1 MEKDQNKG
9 MVVIPD
15 DYADVDEI
23 GYREH
28 GEGLIEMI
36 RSVRAS
42 GSFTI
47 GVYGQWGQGKTS
59 LLRQIKK
66 ALDNSDVNGKNPVLT
81 VWFNPWQ
88 FTGEE
93 HLIVPFFH
101 TLVASLE
108 KYQEKIKEIKKI
120 KGRDKSVKLLESVSK
135 FLQKLSR
142 VPVALVYGMEGE
154 IKVPLLL
161 KAKFSFDKTRD
172 EYRRQEGKMAQETQ
186 PDYIKA
192 LKEYESLYYN
202 LIEDLQDAANIFDT
216 KVVVFIDDLDRCLP
230 EKAIELMEGLKV
242 LLDMQGFV
250 FVIGVA
256 REIIERGI
264 RVRYRELYR
273 EQWEDMPFLEQDY
286 LDKIIQFSIALPPAD
301 PALLRQNIV
310 EAHMKELK
318 DAAPY
323 MNTILSSLGNNPR
336 TLKRFINN
344 LSFLLW
350 VADRKERQVEDAE
363 PFLPE
368 LLIKISLIAFQFSG
382 LYVQLCSYPHH
393 LIKLQ
398 ETLRKLED
406 RDAKREEPEERF
418 AMVEKTGLEEI
429 DRWLEQPHV
438 SKLAAILRLESR
450 SLDDGKQMDEG
461 FSNREE
467 VERYVCMLAPTIS
480 SEPIRRATEQSLK
493 EIMESR
499 MVRITGGTF
508 DMGDEETKRHEVT
521 VSDFWTDKYPV
532 TQSLYHKV
540 MGDNPS
546 VFKGDDK
553 PVENVTWFDAVKF
566 CNKLSGS
573 MALDPAYRL
582 EAGKVER
589 IEGARGF
596 RLPAEAEWEYACRGG
611 TKGERYG
618 NIDEIAWYYKNSGG
632 TTQGVGQKK
641 PNQYGLYDMLGNVW
655 EWVED
660 DWHDNYNSAPNDGR
674 AWIDEPRGSNRVMR
688 GGDWILGARFC
699 RSALRAYYSPDGR
712 SSDLGFRLSRLLP

>member
-9 MVVIPD
+9 MVVVPD

-88 FTGEE
+88 FIGEE

-108 KYQEKIKEIKKI
+108 KYQEKIKKI
-120 KGRDKSVKLLESVSK
+120 KGRDESGKLLESVSR

-142 VPVALVYGMEGE
+142 VPVALAYGMEGE
-154 IKVPLLL
+154 IKIPLLL
-161 KAKFSFDKTRD
+161 KGKFSFDKMIEESRI
-172 EYRRQEGKMAQETQ
+172 QEEKIEQETQ

-202 LIEDLQDAANIFDT
+202 LLEDLQDVANIFDT

-230 EKAIELMEGLKV
+230 EKAVELMEGLKV
-242 LLDMQGFV
+242 LLDMHGFV

-264 RVRYRELYR
+264 RVRYRKLYR

-350 VADRKERQVEDAE
+350 VADRKERQVKDAK

-382 LYVQLCSYPHH
+382 LYGQLCSYPHH

-398 ETLRKLED
+398 ETLRKIEGS
-406 RDAKREEPEERF
+406 DAKREEPEERF
-418 AMVEKTGLEEI
+418 AKVEKTGLAEI

-450 SLDDGKQMDEG
+450 SLDDRKQMDEG
-461 FSNREE
+461 FSNRED

-480 SEPIRRATEQSLK
+480 SEPIGRATDQSLK

-508 DMGDEETKRHEVT
+508 DMGDEKIEQHEVT
-521 VSDFWTDKYPV
+521 VSDFLTDKYPV

-540 MGDNPS
+540 MGENPS
-546 VFKGDDK
+546 AFKGDDK
-553 PVENVTWFDAVKF
+553 PVENVTWFDAVNF
-566 CNKLSGS
+566 CNKLSGF
-573 MALDPAYRL
+573 MALDPAYKL

-596 RLPAEAEWEYACRGG
+596 RLSTEAEWEYACRGG

-618 NIDEIAWYYKNSGG
+618 NIDEIAWYDKNSMG

-660 DWHDNYNSAPNDGR
+660 DWHDNYNGAPVDGH
-674 AWIDEPRGSNRVMR
+674 AWIDEPSGSNRVIR
-688 GGDWILGARFC
+688 GGSWGYNARIC
-699 RSALRAYYSPDGR
+699 RSAIRGYISPGYRDYN
-712 SSDLGFRLSRLLP
+712 LGFRLSRSLP